1 MPYYGTQL
9 RSLLFGDFSMLW
21 TRFQLRIPTKYITLC
36 ETDVSVVLKI
46 PASYKKDYLSAQ
58 NHSLEKIYWKK
69 IGIIQ
74 ISPLH
79 KHSSSGTKYL
89 LEGSLRSAFLQ
100 QCSSWLWVSSHSAD
114 YFREIFIQP
123 CLLKHLLFSI
133 TISLQVLLGIVLC
146 AFWSNHLHLSYICTG
161 KVQYCSLVC
170 APDTHSWTQLV
181 DTIIQFKAS
190 KS

>member
-1 MPYYGTQL
+1 MMPYYGTQL
-9 RSLLFGDFSMLW
+9 RSLILGDFSMLW

-79 KHSSSGTKYL
+79 IHSSRGTKYL

-100 QCSSWLWVSSHSAD
+100 QYSSWLWVSSHSAD
-114 YFREIFIQP
+114 FQRNLHTTMSLKTPSLFYHYFITGTFRNRSMCF
-123 CLLKHLLFSI
+123 LK
-133 TISLQVLLGIVLC
+133 
-146 AFWSNHLHLSYICTG
+146 
-161 KVQYCSLVC
+161 
-170 APDTHSWTQLV
+170 
-181 DTIIQFKAS
+181 
-190 KS
+190 